1 MGALFICALIE
12 GCPIY
17 VKSMPANFTSGWLG
31 NGERAWHGQGVVTEG
46 TLPAREAFETAN
58 ALFTVEKR
66 ELQYPV
72 SFHVSRDEEGDVRFT
87 NESMRPTGSF
97 GLVRTDTQ
105 DILGIVSKQYEI
117 VPNESLL
124 RMAEFIREEVDMD
137 TVVVLSDGG
146 KVCFTATLR
155 GATQDIVRGD
165 TVKRRIV
172 GFLGHDGK
180 TGCGAMFTNIRVV
193 CTNTL
198 AAAMSTRDAKVSIR
212 HMSGANDS
220 FDKLITSIDTA
231 RETFN
236 NEVELFRQFAETPIE
251 QADFR
256 ELLERVY
263 ASEIPEGKQI
273 DDLRKYPKLR
283 RAYTGGLGAREFAPY
298 TMWSAVNAITEVE
311 TSTQTG
317 TRVQQRRQFAKANF
331 GSGLLTS
338 KRAIQEA
345 EAMLSLV

>member
-1 MGALFICALIE
+1 
-12 GCPIY
+12 
-17 VKSMPANFTSGWLG
+17 MPANFTSGWLG
-31 NGERAWHGQGVVTEG
+31 NGERAWHGMGVVTDG

-66 ELQYPV
+66 ELLLPINQQWE
-72 SFHVSRDEEGDVRFT
+72 D
-87 NESMRPTGSF
+87 GSPCELATTQPSGAF

-105 DILGIVSKQYEI
+105 DLLGIVSKQYEI

-137 TVVVLSDGG
+137 SVVVLSDGG
-146 KVCFTATLR
+146 KVAFTATLR
-155 GATQDIVRGD
+155 GASADIVPGD

-198 AAAMSTRDAKVSIR
+198 AAAMATRDAKVSIR
-212 HMSGANDS
+212 HKTGANDS
-220 FDKLITSIDTA
+220 FEHLIKSIDTA

-236 NEVELFRQFAETPIE
+236 NEVEIFRNFADTPIE
-251 QADFR
+251 RSDFR

-263 ASEIPEGKQI
+263 ASEIPEGKQV
-273 DDLRKYPKLR
+273 DDLRKYPKLVR
-283 RAYTGGLGAREFAPY
+283 SYLGGFGAREFAPF
-298 TMWSAVNAITEVE
+298 TMWTAVNAITEIE
-311 TSTQTG
+311 TSTQIG
-317 TRVQQRRQFAKANF
+317 TRAYQRRQFARANF
-331 GSGLLTS
+331 GAGLTTS
-338 KRAIQEA
+338 KRAVMEA
-345 EAMLSLV
+345 LTMCESI